1 MRRLSLLA
9 VLIVG
14 PVAVAGPASDG
25 HVLAFLRIPT
35 RPTETAGPSKRQLT
49 EEQMVRELYVWSLA
63 RTPTDKELSV
73 AVEFV
78 KSYGADRTGAA
89 QDLMWVLINRKNLPI
104 M

>member
-9 VLIVG
+9 VLLAA
-14 PVAVAGPASDG
+14 PAALAGPASDG
-25 HVLAFLRIPT
+25 QVLAFLRIPA
-35 RPTETAGPSKRQLT
+35 RPTETAGPTKKQLT

-63 RTPTDKELSV
+63 RTPTETELSV

-78 KSYGADRTGAA
+78 KSYGPDRTAAA
-89 QDLMWVLINRKNLPI
+89 QDLMWVLLNRKRLPI

>member
-9 VLIVG
+9 LLLG
-14 PVAVAGPASDG
+14 CSAAAAGPAADQ
-25 HVLAFLRIPT
+25 HVLTVLRLPS

-63 RTPTDKELSV
+63 RMPTDKELSV

-78 KSYGADRTGAA
+78 KSYGTDRTGAA